1 MTVSTRP
8 EATVAGDVTVID
20 IALPRM
26 RVQLLSL
33 GAGIREVEVP
43 DREGNLGHVHL
54 ALPTVADHADRALNP
69 HLGTTLGRYANRIA
83 GGRFTLDGR
92 DYELDVNNGP
102 NTLHGG
108 TLGWDR
114 LIWEVADLGESDD
127 VVTVEFTLTSPDGDM
142 GFPGTVQA
150 RTTYVVSPGQIV
162 MYYAAHTDAP
172 TVVSMANHGYWN
184 LAGSRSIDDHE
195 LQVPAQRKLTYDEQ
209 QIPTGIMD
217 VDGTVYDLRQTQT
230 LRPLLNSTGGLDDC
244 YVIDGE
250 GLRFAAELAHPASG
264 RRLSVHTDAP
274 GMQVYSGNN
283 LRAPFAVHQSMS
295 LEAQR
300 MPDAPNQPSL
310 GASVLRPGEAYAAT
324 TVIHF
329 TVA

>member
-1 MTVSTRP
+1 
-8 EATVAGDVTVID
+8 
-20 IALPRM
+20 
-26 RVQLLSL
+26 
-33 GAGIREVEVP
+33 
-43 DREGNLGHVHL
+43 
-54 ALPTVADHADRALNP
+54 
-69 HLGTTLGRYANRIA
+69 
-83 GGRFTLDGR
+83 
-92 DYELDVNNGP
+92 
-102 NTLHGG
+102 
-108 TLGWDR
+108 
-114 LIWEVADLGESDD
+114 
-127 VVTVEFTLTSPDGDM
+127 
-142 GFPGTVQA
+142 
-150 RTTYVVSPGQIV
+150 
-162 MYYAAHTDAP
+162 
-172 TVVSMANHGYWN
+172 VVSMANHGYWN